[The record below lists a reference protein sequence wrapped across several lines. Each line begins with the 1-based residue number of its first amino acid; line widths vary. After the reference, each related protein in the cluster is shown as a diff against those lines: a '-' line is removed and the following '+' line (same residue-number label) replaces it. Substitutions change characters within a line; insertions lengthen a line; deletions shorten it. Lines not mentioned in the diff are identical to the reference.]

1 MENNV
6 LSVTELTTILKELI
20 EVNFASITLEG
31 EISNYKP
38 SSSGHLYFT
47 LKDTNAAIA
56 AVMFR
61 GRCQYLNF
69 TPKDGMLVRVTGSLS
84 VYPQRGSYQILV
96 NTMEQAGSGDILR
109 LLEERKQR
117 LALEGLFDPENK
129 RQLPFFPTTIGV
141 VSSPTGAAVRD
152 IVQIVQRRNPKISVI
167 IFPCAVQGEDAAPQI
182 VHQIETANAFN
193 LVDVLIVG
201 RGGGSLED
209 LLPFSEE
216 AVVRGVA
223 ASSIPTISAVG
234 HEIDWALSDF
244 AADQRAPTPS
254 AAAELATPLLS
265 DLQSQIQYHSDSLYH
280 GVQNK
285 FEKTKLLLKSFSLES
300 MELRFRNIE
309 QPLLQRFDYGKE
321 NLLDSMSERVSGFK
335 QRIVNAVQNLEGA
348 NPQTI
353 LARGYAMVRNSA
365 TGEIVRSPTQTKE
378 GQILEIIPQTGTIF
392 AQVCTKKD

>member
-20 EVNFASITLEG
+20 EVNFSSITLEG

-38 SSSGHLYFT
+38 SSSGHVYFT

-117 LALEGLFDPENK
+117 LALEGLFDSDNK
-129 RQLPFFPTTIGV
+129 RQLPFFPATVGV

-152 IVQIVQRRNPKISVI
+152 IVQIVQRRNPKINVI
-167 IFPCAVQGEDAAPQI
+167 IFPCAVQGVEAAAQI

-193 LVDVLIVG
+193 LVDVLIIG

-216 AVVRGVA
+216 SVVRAV
-223 ASSIPTISAVG
+223 ASSNIPTISAVG

-265 DLQSQIQYHSDSLYH
+265 DLQSQLQYYSDSLYH

-285 FEKTKLLLKSFSLES
+285 FEKTKLLLKSFETL
-300 MELRFRNIE
+300 
-309 QPLLQRFDYGKE
+309 
-321 NLLDSMSERVSGFK
+321 V
-335 QRIVNAVQNLEGA
+335 
-348 NPQTI
+348 
-353 LARGYAMVRNSA
+353 
-365 TGEIVRSPTQTKE
+365 
-378 GQILEIIPQTGTIF
+378 
-392 AQVCTKKD
+392 

>member
-20 EVNFASITLEG
+20 EVNFSSITLEG

-38 SSSGHLYFT
+38 SSSGHVYFT

-117 LALEGLFDPENK
+117 LALEGLFDSDNK
-129 RQLPFFPTTIGV
+129 RQLPFFPATVGV

-152 IVQIVQRRNPKISVI
+152 IVQIVQRRNPKINVI
-167 IFPCAVQGEDAAPQI
+167 IFPCAVQGVEAAAQI

-193 LVDVLIVG
+193 LVDVLIIG

-216 AVVRGVA
+216 SVVRAV
-223 ASSIPTISAVG
+223 ASSNIPTISAVG

-265 DLQSQIQYHSDSLYH
+265 DLQSQLQYYSDSLYH

-309 QPLLQRFDYGKE
+309 QPLLQRFDDGKE
-321 NLLDSMSERVSGFK
+321 SLLDSLSEKVSDFK

-348 NPQTI
+348 NPLTI
-353 LARGYAMVRNSA
+353 LARGYAMVRNST
-365 TGEIVRSPTQTKE
+365 TGEIVRSPSQTKE
-378 GQILEIIPQTGTIF
+378 GEILEIIPQTGTIF

>member
-265 DLQSQIQYHSDSLYH
+265 DLQSQIQYHSDCLYH